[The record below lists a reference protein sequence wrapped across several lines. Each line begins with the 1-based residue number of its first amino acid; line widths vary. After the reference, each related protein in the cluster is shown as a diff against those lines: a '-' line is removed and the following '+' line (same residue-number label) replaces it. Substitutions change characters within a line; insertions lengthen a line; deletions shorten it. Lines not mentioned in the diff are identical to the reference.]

1 MQSLSKAALTLIFD
15 NPEPLAILSMNR
27 YNIKKSAHPIPAP
40 FQTRGKPGGGWSA
53 WNGAWDGRTEDQEMN
68 NRLCVIGE
76 ALIDFIPDRKGQR
89 LKDVSGFKRVAGGA
103 PANVA
108 GAVTKLG
115 ISSKM
120 LTKLGA
126 DPFGDYIEEVLQEA
140 GIDTAHIRRDSRG
153 ETALAFVSLA
163 EDGNREDRK
172 SVV

>member
-1 MQSLSKAALTLIFD
+1 MISGSARLQTGMLQLILKSNRGIPQMQSLSKAALTLIFD

-103 PANVA
+103 PA
-108 GAVTKLG
+108 
-115 ISSKM
+115 
-120 LTKLGA
+120 
-126 DPFGDYIEEVLQEA
+126 
-140 GIDTAHIRRDSRG
+140 
-153 ETALAFVSLA
+153 
-163 EDGNREDRK
+163 DRK
-172 SVV
+172 STRLNSSHMA